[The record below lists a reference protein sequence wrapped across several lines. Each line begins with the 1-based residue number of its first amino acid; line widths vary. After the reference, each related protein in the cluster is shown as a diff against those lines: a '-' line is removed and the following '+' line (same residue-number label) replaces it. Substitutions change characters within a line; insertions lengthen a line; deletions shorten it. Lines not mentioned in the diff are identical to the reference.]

1 MSSSSR
7 QISKSSQPTPS
18 LSPFCGTHEPCDLR
32 YSPVDDHLPCDDI
45 STSSESRRRARVS
58 ACYVLTSATVF
69 PTVSWPPRPVTMDAP
84 EPDQTPFASVSAQT
98 SKLQRQYQALLDQ
111 STPYV
116 TYRWIG
122 TAVLLL
128 LFFARILVAQGWYIG
143 PSNPSPLALPSVW
156 RFSY

>member
-1 MSSSSR
+1 
-7 QISKSSQPTPS
+7 
-18 LSPFCGTHEPCDLR
+18 
-32 YSPVDDHLPCDDI
+32 
-45 STSSESRRRARVS
+45 
-58 ACYVLTSATVF
+58 
-69 PTVSWPPRPVTMDAP
+69 MDAP

-128 LFFARILVAQGWYIG
+128 LFFARILYAQGWYIG
-143 PSNPSPLALPSVW
+143 MFSPLLFRLTAAPPLTVC
-156 RFSY
+156 

>member
-1 MSSSSR
+1 M
-7 QISKSSQPTPS
+7 
-18 LSPFCGTHEPCDLR
+18 SPFCGTHEPCDLR

-45 STSSESRRRARVS
+45 TTSFGFKRRARI
-58 ACYVLTSATVF
+58 
-69 PTVSWPPRPVTMDAP
+69 PRLLHPRIFLRFLNNLLAARLVTMDAP

-128 LFFARILVAQGWYIG
+128 LFFARILYAQGWYIG
-143 PSNPSPLALPSVW
+143 PFTPHYSFKCPALLLLTP
-156 RFSY
+156 Y